1 MKLLLVVSFF
11 ALCISSFGQTKS
23 LLYEVKKNGHQTSY
37 LYGTIHLVPDSL
49 FLFTKKLKK
58 IISQSDEI
66 IFEIVNFEDR
76 QLIADLILQKDKNT
90 FDLFTDSQ
98 KDSIITWG
106 SQITEIDSELFQ
118 KIYDQLKPFNLLLLT
133 NMEAMKDNVVMVDT
147 ELITFADEQRVF
159 KSELE
164 SIAVQFSLFDQLP
177 DSSMREMILN
187 EMRQTKKDEQLKSEL
202 YHLYQSQD
210 IEGLAKLINESEDNS
225 AFTDTFIF
233 QRNIKWLPIII
244 EKMLNKSCFVAVG
257 AGHLGGNSGL
267 IQLLKQEGFS
277 VTPILF

>member
-1 MKLLLVVSFF
+1 
-11 ALCISSFGQTKS
+11 
-23 LLYEVKKNGHQTSY
+23 